1 MVMANGHKTTELEIT
16 LQCGVRRY
24 AQLRV
29 VHTGLIKVRI
39 QSKVGI
45 KGKNTKEDAGLEQ

>member
-1 MVMANGHKTTELEIT
+1 MVMANGHKTNELEIT
-16 LQCGVRRY
+16 LQCSVRRY

-39 QSKVGI
+39 QSKVRI
-45 KGKNTKEDAGLEQ
+45 EGKNTKEDAGLEQ